1 MYRFG
6 IPSEKQK
13 TDFVRSIVE
22 MITDDLQPLSFVE
35 NSGFQ
40 NVIRL
45 LDSRYLELLPS
56 RRTLTRS
63 ILPDLYSSTKNKLQ
77 DILNKSNYIS
87 ITSDIWTSLNTDSF
101 MTITVHTFDSAFI
114 LKTFVLCTL
123 KLENNHTGEYL
134 SQTLENIFNEW
145 RIKHKIVA
153 IVTDSGANI
162 KSAVN
167 KLRIPHIPCT
177 AHILNLIV
185 THAILFRSPYGDN
198 DVLEPNECQNI
209 SDLLKKCRSIVTYL
223 KKSEVVNRKLNEKL
237 TQSGTP
243 KLKLKQDVS
252 TRWNSSLLMLERLV
266 ELKEPLTYAMLS
278 LKDGPVMLNVQDWEV
293 IEDVIPILKPFEVM
307 TTELSD
313 V

>member
-1 MYRFG
+1 
-6 IPSEKQK
+6 
-13 TDFVRSIVE
+13 VRSIVE
-22 MITDDLQPLSFVE
+22 IITDDLQPLSFVE

-45 LDSRYLELLPS
+45 LDSRYLEVLPS

-101 MTITVHTFDSAFI
+101 ITITVHTFDSAFI
-114 LKTFVLCTL
+114 IKTFVLCTL
-123 KLENNHTGEYL
+123 KLEHSHTGEYL
-134 SQTLENIFNEW
+134 SQTLDNIFNEW
-145 RIKHKIVA
+145 GIKHKIVA
-153 IVTDSGANI
+153 IVTGANI

-177 AHILNLIV
+177 AHVLNLIV
-185 THAILFRSPYGDN
+185 THAMLLKSPYGDT

-209 SDLLKKCRSIVTYL
+209 NDLLKCRSIVTYL
-223 KKSEVVNRKLNEKL
+223 KKSEVANRKLAEKL
-237 TQSGTP
+237 TQLGAS

-278 LKDGPVMLNVQDWEV
+278 LKDGPVMLNAQEWEV
-293 IEDVIPILKPFEVM
+293 IEDIIPILKPFEVM
-307 TTELSD
+307 TTELSGENYPTLAM
-313 V
+313 VIPLVRGN